1 MSVLHVPFQIVKIA
15 TGTKVV
21 PSTPVIDW
29 DRLDPGHEDAPIKK
43 LERFRKWDS
52 KPPANPAPPKKPP
65 PKPEPDKTPKPNQP
79 APWKTNP
86 DCQIER
92 DDIGSE
98 GLKTRACIAENV
110 AQAMTECYNRGFAAA
125 KKAYNSGWAKV
136 NPCQQANEDARWMNQ
151 RLKRIL
157 LSQEK
162 PQKYKRTV
170 ISRNK

>member
-1 MSVLHVPFQIVKIA
+1 MSVIWVPFQIVKVA

-21 PSTPVIDW
+21 PGTPVIPW
-29 DRLDPGHEDAPIKK
+29 DKLDPKNKDAPIQK
-43 LERFRKWDS
+43 LERFRRWDS
-52 KPPANPAPPKKPP
+52 RPPADPAPPKKPP
-65 PKPEPDKTPKPNQP
+65 PKPDKPPKPNQP

-98 GLKTRACIAENV
+98 GLKQRACIAENV
-110 AQAMTECYNRGFAAA
+110 AQAMTDCYNRGFAAA
-125 KKAYNSGWAKV
+125 KKAYNSRWSTV

-162 PQKYKRTV
+162 PQVHKRTV